1 MYFDINDLIEK
12 EISKIEHIY
21 EAVEASHKAIVGEK
35 GADGSEKEYLR
46 ERSTSDGIV
55 YDKRVENNGM
65 RDSVRLG
72 GDDDP
77 EVVRIKQRKF
87 DQELLKVLQKNRKLL
102 GKIRGKILPYDPETI
117 DSRLKPLYR
126 DQSGL
131 VNKAPGIISSDEWKR
146 IGNKRNGYPMD
157 ADCNVTTDGTKA
169 RSKSELII
177 YTIIKGYKVVFC
189 FDVEI
194 TLKNDA
200 GQTVTVCPDFII
212 KCDDG
217 SIIIIEHL
225 GLLSD
230 PVYLENALKKIHL
243 YLINGFRLNEN
254 LFLTADD
261 VDGKINAQ
269 AIDNLIRN
277 MILPRVRKH

>member
-1 MYFDINDLIEK
+1 MYYDINDLIEK
-12 EISKIEHIY
+12 EISRIEQICDAI
-21 EAVEASHKAIVGEK
+21 EATLKASVEGRET
-35 GADGSEKEYLR
+35 DRPQKEYLR
-46 ERSTSDGIV
+46 ERNTSNGIV
-55 YDKRVENNGM
+55 YDKRVENDGI
-65 RDSVRLG
+65 RDSARLG

-77 EVVRIKQRKF
+77 EVVRIRQRKF
-87 DQELLKVLQKNRKLL
+87 DQELLKVLKKNRKLL
-102 GKIRGKILPYDPETI
+102 GMIRGKILPYDPEAI

-126 DQSGL
+126 DHSGL

-146 IGNKRNGYPMD
+146 IANKRNGYPLD
-157 ADCNVTTDGTKA
+157 ADCNLTTDGTKT

-177 YTIIKGYKVVFC
+177 YTIIKGYKVVFW

-230 PVYLENALKKIHL
+230 PVYLENVLKKIHL
-243 YLINGFRLNEN
+243 YLINGFKLNEN

-261 VDGKINAQ
+261 ADGKINAQ
-269 AIDNLIRN
+269 AIDDLIRN
-277 MILPRVRKH
+277 IILPRVRRQ